1 MKIEKVQDIKSQKG
15 YKFNNQFFVAYE
27 GNSQFDANNQ
37 DYLACLEFIKNGGK
51 LEPEFTKEEYLKR
64 AKDEKLAKLEAFILA
79 KKTEP
84 FTSHLAPEIID
95 GFRIGAEVK
104 FYWYVDDIPNSN
116 LTSESVLAK
125 CTMDYVSCNDFARKT
140 GNDYLSE
147 KTIYNNCIKQKIVP
161 YPTKIIKKDAEGKD
175 KEQAGVVNIF
185 PVAFSLAQHIQ
196 TREISNNI
204 LLKIKQSEIN
214 ACKTV
219 EEVEAIKFE

>member
-27 GNSQFDANNQ
+27 GNSQFDATNQ

-51 LEPEFTKEEYLKR
+51 LEPEFTPEEYLKK
-64 AKDEKLAKLEAFILA
+64 AKDNKLTELEAFILA

-95 GFRIGAEVK
+95 GSKIGAEVK
-104 FYWYVDDIPNSN
+104 FFWYVNDIPNSN

-125 CTMDYVSCNDFARKT
+125 CTMDYVSCLDFAKKT
-140 GNDYLSE
+140 GNDYVSE
-147 KTIYNNCIKQKIVP
+147 KTNYDNCIKQKIVP

-175 KEQAGVVNIF
+175 KEQAGVVNIL
-185 PVAFSLAQHIQ
+185 PVAYSLAGHIQ
-196 TREISNNI
+196 TREINNNKV
-204 LLKIKQSEIN
+204 LKIKEIEIN

>member
-1 MKIEKVQDIKSQKG
+1 MLKEFKNHWEYDGLFVPKNAQSNTDFQKIQ
-15 YKFNNQFFVAYE
+15 
-27 GNSQFDANNQ
+27 
-37 DYLACLEFIKNGGK
+37 EFIKNGGEYEK
-51 LEPEFTKEEYLKR
+51 FDYLKNAKEE
-64 AKDEKLAKLEAFILA
+64 KLIKLEAYILA

-95 GFRIGAEVK
+95 GSKIGQDVK
-104 FYWYVDDIPNSN
+104 FYWYVNDIPNSN

-140 GNDYLSE
+140 GTDYASE
-147 KTIYNNCIKQKIVP
+147 KTIYNTCIKQKIVP
-161 YPTKIIKKDAEGKD
+161 YPTTIIKDG

-196 TREISNNI
+196 TREIQNNI
-204 LLKIKQSEIN
+204 LLENKQIEIN

>member
-1 MKIEKVQDIKSQKG
+1 MEITELQDIKSQKG

-37 DYLACLEFIKNGGK
+37 DYLSCLEFIKNGGK
-51 LEPEFTKEEYLKR
+51 LEPEFTQEEYLKR
-64 AKDEKLAKLEAFILA
+64 AKNEKLAKLEIFILA

-95 GFRIGAEVK
+95 GFKIGAEVK
-104 FYWYVDDIPNSN
+104 FFWYVNDIPNSN

-125 CTMDYVSCNDFARKT
+125 CTMDYVSCNDLARKT
-140 GNDYLSE
+140 GTDYASE
-147 KTIYNNCIKQKIVP
+147 KTAYNNCVKQKIVP
-161 YPTKIIKKDAEGKD
+161 YPTTIIKDG
-175 KEQAGVVNIF
+175 KEQAGVVNIL
-185 PVAFSLAQHIQ
+185 PVAYSLAGHIQ
-196 TREISNNI
+196 TREIQNNI

>member
-27 GNSQFDANNQ
+27 GNSQFDATNQ

-51 LEPEFTKEEYLKR
+51 LEPEFTAEEYLKR
-64 AKDEKLAKLEAFILA
+64 AKDDKLAQLETFILA

-95 GFRIGAEVK
+95 GARIGAEVK
-104 FYWYVDDIPNSN
+104 FHWHVNDIPNSN
-116 LTSESVLAK
+116 LTSESFLSK
-125 CTMDYVSCNDFARKT
+125 CTMDYVSCNDYARKT
-140 GNDYLSE
+140 GTDYASE
-147 KTIYNNCIKQKIVP
+147 KLAYNNCVKQKVVP
-161 YPTKIIKKDAEGKD
+161 YPTKIIKDG

-196 TREISNNI
+196 TREIQNNI
-204 LLKIKQSEIN
+204 LLKQKEVQIN
-214 ACKTV
+214 ACKSV
-219 EEVEAIKFE
+219 DEVETIKFEV